1 LILIACYLR
10 KNSPAPLGLGVERLL
25 KNPLNVIAREP
36 LAALSQSKE
45 AISNHF
51 PLRRGRLTPVLI
63 WPKGTVVRR
72 PRGSEIDVDTQDSI
86 YAEFTPEPEQRAAMT
101 VRSKPRFDEI

>member
-1 LILIACYLR
+1 
-10 KNSPAPLGLGVERLL
+10 LGVERLL
-25 KNPLNVIAREP
+25 KNSRNVIAREP
-36 LAALSQSKE
+36 LAVLSQSKE

-63 WPKGTVVRR
+63 PPKGTVVRR

-101 VRSKPRFDEI
+101 VKRVFQQPAEIRLRPYTGSKPRFDKI